1 MKVLGPILTF
11 LFAWIDSIVAKM
23 ITLVYNLLM
32 NLSNLVLYSD
42 SIVKT
47 LGQRIGI
54 ILGIFMLFRLAVSLI
69 NYMISPEKF
78 SDNKTGGAQLVKNII
93 ISLVLLATINTI
105 FETAYMVQ
113 KRIVESGIVQKIFFG
128 DNSETDSVDI
138 GYYLYTGLFTPNEDV
153 IPECKTMWD
162 ITEPISQECD
172 DKLFELTETNARN
185 SIYEARNDLDMSKVF
200 SNYDVVTAN
209 RDGAFTGTELF
220 NYTPIVSTAVGVI
233 ALLILVS
240 FSMEL
245 AIRAVKLLFL
255 QIVAPVPIIANM
267 DTGKGKDI
275 FNKWL
280 KQCINTYISVF
291 IRLIAIN
298 FGVFM
303 IVLVKGNFKDIFT
316 GNILLNIFVIIGC
329 LMFAKQVPK
338 LIEDMFG
345 IKLDGMTLHP
355 LKNFK
360 DNALFSNQIFGAAR
374 GVAAGAVGIGAGAF
388 GAAIASGKLGNKW
401 WETAGATIRGA
412 GRGMIGGVGAGYKS
426 KNGLE
431 AIRAGRGRWGAE
443 ADYVNSLD
451 GTTLGGRMKAGLQQR
466 LHIATDADKIK
477 KDIDNLN
484 SFAQTA
490 DSALKRAE
498 AESVKYNDLSIT
510 DANGHAL
517 TMAQHKQEQERLTR
531 MRNENMSFEEF
542 AKKEG
547 VNTKVKDYNEFAEQF
562 KKGMGRDATSEDYQA
577 YQNQMKQMIDDARR
591 RHEDYKIQRDTELQ
605 ELSDKINKDTKTFA
619 TEYIS
624 QASDPNSSINDGEI
638 DNYINQ
644 IQYYQDELSKRGYN
658 YSITDAD
665 GHINGKAIKDSK
677 QSATEQR
684 QAIESNRNEQ
694 GVNIYQQQQ
703 ANAAATKPKGGK

>member
-128 DNSETDSVDI
+128 DNSKTDNIDI

-185 SIYEARNDLDMSKVF
+185 SIFEARNDLDMSKVF

-220 NYTPIVSTAVGVI
+220 NYTPIVSTAVGVM

-345 IKLDGMTLHP
+345 IKLDGMSLRP
-355 LKNFK
+355 LKKFQE
-360 DNALFSNQIFGAAR
+360 NALFGKQITSLGAA
-374 GVAAGAVGIGAGAF
+374 GLGFAALFEPFSGI
-388 GAAIASGKLGNKW
+388 
-401 WETAGATIRGA
+401 
-412 GRGMIGGVGAGYKS
+412 
-426 KNGLE
+426 
-431 AIRAGRGRWGAE
+431 
-443 ADYVNSLD
+443 
-451 GTTLGGRMKAGLQQR
+451 
-466 LHIATDADKIK
+466 
-477 KDIDNLN
+477 
-484 SFAQTA
+484 
-490 DSALKRAE
+490 
-498 AESVKYNDLSIT
+498 
-510 DANGHAL
+510 
-517 TMAQHKQEQERLTR
+517 
-531 MRNENMSFEEF
+531 
-542 AKKEG
+542 
-547 VNTKVKDYNEFAEQF
+547 
-562 KKGMGRDATSEDYQA
+562 
-577 YQNQMKQMIDDARR
+577 
-591 RHEDYKIQRDTELQ
+591 
-605 ELSDKINKDTKTFA
+605 
-619 TEYIS
+619 
-624 QASDPNSSINDGEI
+624 
-638 DNYINQ
+638 
-644 IQYYQDELSKRGYN
+644 
-658 YSITDAD
+658 
-665 GHINGKAIKDSK
+665 
-677 QSATEQR
+677 
-684 QAIESNRNEQ
+684 
-694 GVNIYQQQQ
+694 
-703 ANAAATKPKGGK
+703 

>member
-78 SDNKTGGAQLVKNII
+78 SDNKTGGTQLVKNII

-128 DNSETDSVDI
+128 DNSNTDSVDI

-220 NYTPIVSTAVGVI
+220 NYTPIVSTAVGVM

-345 IKLDGMTLHP
+345 IKLDGMSLRP
-355 LKNFK
+355 LKKFQE
-360 DNALFSNQIFGAAR
+360 NALFGKQITSLGAAGLAGGAAFASNFAANIYNNQDR
-374 GVAAGAVGIGAGAF
+374 KGLLGAAGTLVTAFGSGIG
-388 GAAIASGKLGNKW
+388 GAASA
-401 WETAGATIRGA
+401 TARGT
-412 GRGMIGGVGAGYKS
+412 VGAIKGQKFGQTYK
-426 KNGLE
+426 GAYGG
-431 AIRAGRGRWGAE
+431 AITARNNR
-443 ADYVNSLD
+443 
-451 GTTLGGRMKAGLQQR
+451 
-466 LHIATDADKIK
+466 
-477 KDIDNLN
+477 ID
-484 SFAQTA
+484 
-490 DSALKRAE
+490 R
-498 AESVKYNDLSIT
+498 NDLDISGLDIMGNRIT
-510 DANGHAL
+510 HSFGVSTVAEKQDSEIKIAQEFSKSSETNASLSESEVDKNAQKISLARFNGGSAVTVGGSTYSTLAELREGAHDQSKTA
-517 TMAQHKQEQERLTR
+517 AER
-531 MRNENMSFEEF
+531 
-542 AKKEG
+542 A
-547 VNTKVKDYNEFAEQF
+547 A
-562 KKGMGRDATSEDYQA
+562 
-577 YQNQMKQMIDDARR
+577 IDDAYQKMRGDIAKKLR
-591 RHEDYKIQRDTELQ
+591 ERAAAGNVTATGSEFAGITTFDNSALETMKTNTENMLDIYKKNKNKQVFAYTSETDIQTGVKVHKKVNEISNKIQNSAAYREAH
-605 ELSDKINKDTKTFA
+605 KI
-619 TEYIS
+619 
-624 QASDPNSSINDGEI
+624 
-638 DNYINQ
+638 
-644 IQYYQDELSKRGYN
+644 
-658 YSITDAD
+658 
-665 GHINGKAIKDSK
+665 
-677 QSATEQR
+677 
-684 QAIESNRNEQ
+684 
-694 GVNIYQQQQ
+694 QQQ
-703 ANAAATKPKGGK
+703 AQKEKK

>member
-128 DNSETDSVDI
+128 DTSKTNPPSNEEGVDI

-153 IPECKTMWD
+153 IPECKNMWD
-162 ITEPISQECD
+162 ITTDLNEPTKKEEPDEYFEKSCD
-172 DKLFELTETNARN
+172 DVLFELTETNARN
-185 SIYEARNDLDMSKVF
+185 SIYEARNNLDMSKVF

-220 NYTPIVSTAVGVI
+220 NYTPIVSTAVGVM
-233 ALLILVS
+233 AVLILIS
-240 FSMEL
+240 FSIEL

-255 QIVAPVPIIANM
+255 QIIAPVPIIANM

-316 GNILLNIFVIIGC
+316 GNVLLNIFVIIGC

-345 IKLDGMTLHP
+345 IKLDGMALHP

-360 DNALFSNQIFGAAR
+360 DNALFGSQITGLARGAA
-374 GVAAGAVGIGAGAF
+374 AGTIGIGAGAF
-388 GAAIASGKLGNKW
+388 GAAIASASLGNGLMKSGFS
-401 WETAGATIRGA
+401 ALRGGLRGA
-412 GRGMIGGVGAGYKS
+412 AGGIGAGYKS

-431 AIRAGRGRWGAE
+431 AIKAGRGRWGSE

-451 GTTLGGRMKAGLQQR
+451 GTTLGGRMKAGLQQK
-466 LHIATDADKIK
+466 LHIATAADEK
-477 KDIDNLN
+477 KSEIEERKNISGQMN
-484 SFAQTA
+484 SI
-490 DSALKRAE
+490 LERAK
-498 AESVKYNDLSIT
+498 AESVKNGNLGFSYEYTDHTGTTRTGLAGTVSSMRTKQAQLDVLKNDKFREKATGET
-510 DANGHAL
+510 DAAYNTAKAAWQKTQSERISDL
-517 TMAQHKQEQERLTR
+517 NQEIMAMEKAAQLEYV
-531 MRNENMSFEEF
+531 S
-542 AKKEG
+542 
-547 VNTKVKDYNEFAEQF
+547 KVKQ
-562 KKGMGRDATSEDYQA
+562 TSEKIKNGIA
-577 YQNQMKQMIDDARR
+577 LSPDDINDK
-591 RHEDYKIQRDTELQ
+591 EMIQRMSDLDTSIDKAD
-605 ELSDKINKDTKTFA
+605 SDWVKANVHKVTDGKTLKSERESLDVDTLRIEQSVEYKT
-619 TEYIS
+619 
-624 QASDPNSSINDGEI
+624 D
-638 DNYINQ
+638 
-644 IQYYQDELSKRGYN
+644 
-658 YSITDAD
+658 
-665 GHINGKAIKDSK
+665 IK
-677 QSATEQR
+677 
-684 QAIESNRNEQ
+684 
-694 GVNIYQQQQ
+694 
-703 ANAAATKPKGGK
+703 NAAATKPKGGK

>member
-54 ILGIFMLFRLAVSLI
+54 VLGIFMLFRLAVTLI

-78 SDNKTGGAQLVKNII
+78 SDNKTGSSQLVKNII
-93 ISLVLLATINTI
+93 VSLVLLATINTI

-113 KRIVESGIVQKIFFG
+113 KRIVESGIIQKIFFG
-128 DNSETDSVDI
+128 ENSETQIDI
-138 GYYLYTGLFTPNEDV
+138 GYYLYTGLFAPDEEI
-153 IPECKTMWD
+153 IPECKEMWD
-162 ITEPISQECD
+162 PTQEISQECD
-172 DKLFELTETNARN
+172 DRLFELTETNARN
-185 SIYEARNDLDMSKVF
+185 SIFEARNNMDMSKVF

-220 NYTPIVSTAVGVI
+220 NYTPIVSTAVGVM

-303 IVLVKGNFKDIFT
+303 IVLVKGNFKDIFE
-316 GNILLNIFVIIGC
+316 GNVLLNIFVIIGC

-345 IKLDGMTLHP
+345 IKLDGMALHP

-360 DNALFSNQIFGAAR
+360 ENALFSNQIIGAAR
-374 GVAAGAVGIGAGAF
+374 GVTAGAIGIGAGAI
-388 GAAIASGKLGNKW
+388 GAGIARNKLGNDTWKDNL
-401 WETAGATIRGA
+401 ATVGSILRGGLRGA
-412 GRGMIGGVGAGYKS
+412 AGGIGAGYKS

-451 GTTLGGRMKAGLQQR
+451 GTTLGGRMIAGLQQR
-466 LHIATDADKIK
+466 MHIATAADEK
-477 KDIDNLN
+477 KSEIEERKNISGQMN
-484 SFAQTA
+484 SI
-490 DSALKRAE
+490 LERAK
-498 AESVKYNDLSIT
+498 AESVKKGNLGFSYEYTDHTGTTRTGLAGTVSGMRTKQAQLDVLKSENFKFRERNVASGETEAAYQTAFNKAKDAWQKTQSERISDLNQEI
-510 DANGHAL
+510 
-517 TMAQHKQEQERLTR
+517 MAMEKAAQLEYV
-531 MRNENMSFEEF
+531 S
-542 AKKEG
+542 
-547 VNTKVKDYNEFAEQF
+547 KVKQ
-562 KKGMGRDATSEDYQA
+562 TSEKIKNGIALSSDD
-577 YQNQMKQMIDDARR
+577 IDDK
-591 RHEDYKIQRDTELQ
+591 EMIQRMSDLDTSIDKAD
-605 ELSDKINKDTKTFA
+605 SDWVKANVHKVTDGKTLKSERESLDVDTLRIEQSVEYKT
-619 TEYIS
+619 
-624 QASDPNSSINDGEI
+624 D
-638 DNYINQ
+638 
-644 IQYYQDELSKRGYN
+644 
-658 YSITDAD
+658 
-665 GHINGKAIKDSK
+665 IK
-677 QSATEQR
+677 
-684 QAIESNRNEQ
+684 
-694 GVNIYQQQQ
+694 
-703 ANAAATKPKGGK
+703 NAAATKPKGGK